1 MEEPMQTIKTDILIM
16 GSGLAG
22 IRAAL
27 AARESGLNV
36 LVVGK
41 NTPGRG
47 TATILSGGGFS
58 GGWGGITTRD
68 HLELTLTAGRGLNDI
83 ALTQI
88 LADEAP
94 KRFREMQ
101 QWGLPTR
108 DRKGGINAAGKAPVY
123 GRPLIDC
130 LLDRARKRNV
140 TFKDNIVLRAI
151 SACKDGAVALAWSRR
166 DKGWMGLSARALIIA
181 GGGACAL
188 YRRHDNP
195 QRMTG
200 DSCAIGYAA
209 GVRLQDMEF
218 VQFYPLCLAQKD
230 LPSAQAGLIPPGL
243 ADHGTLTNDK
253 GEDILKK
260 YGIDER
266 PAAIRARDR
275 LSQALFRELEFED
288 QKVWLDVTKVTK
300 EQWHSDRLSAVTWE
314 HLGTRCGILQR
325 PVRVAPVAHF
335 FIGGISITPNCAT
348 NIEGIFAA
356 GEACGGIHGA
366 NRMGGNALT
375 EGVVFGARAG
385 LTAAAWAQGNPP
397 AGDSR
402 LFDKLNTLVPPQ
414 EPGPPRDA
422 AKGLKAELRKIMWRY
437 GGILRNRKNLEKGLE
452 LLAEVTK
459 EAAKTEG
466 VTDPDEFIRLQELQM
481 ACITSG
487 LIMRAALRR
496 EESRGAHFRTDF
508 PETEDLN
515 WRGHT
520 KVILENDRRRW
531 WFEKIR

>member
-1 MEEPMQTIKTDILIM
+1 MEELMHIIKTDILIM
-16 GSGLAG
+16 GSGVAG
-22 IRAAL
+22 LRAAL

-47 TATILSGGGFS
+47 TATLLSGGGFS
-58 GGWGGITTRD
+58 GGWGGLTPRD
-68 HLELTLTAGRGLNDI
+68 HLALTLRTGRGLNDI

-94 KRFREMQ
+94 KRFKEMQ

-130 LLDRARKRNV
+130 LLDQARKRKV
-140 TFKDNIVLRAI
+140 TFKDNMVLRAI
-151 SACKDGAVALAWSRR
+151 NADKDGVVALAWSRR
-166 DKGWMGLSARALIIA
+166 DGAWTGLSARALIIA
-181 GGGACAL
+181 GGGACAV

-195 QRMTG
+195 QRITG

-209 GVRLQDMEF
+209 GVMLQDMEF

-243 ADHGTLTNDK
+243 ADHGILTNDK

-266 PAAIRARDR
+266 PAATRARDR

-288 QKVWLDVTKVTK
+288 QKVWLDVTKVTRD
-300 EQWHSDRLSAVTWE
+300 QWHSDRLSAVTWD
-314 HLGTRCGILQR
+314 HLGTRCGMRQR

-348 NIEGIFAA
+348 SRAGLFAA

-385 LTAAAWAQGNPP
+385 LAAAAWAQGNRPVE
-397 AGDSR
+397 DSR
-402 LFDKLNTLVPPQ
+402 LLDKLNCLIPHQ
-414 EPGPPRDA
+414 KPGPPRDA
-422 AKGLKAELRKIMWRY
+422 AMVLKAELRKMMCRY
-437 GGILRNRKNLEKGLE
+437 GGILRNRDSLEKGLE
-452 LLAEVTK
+452 LLAEMTQ
-459 EAAKTEG
+459 EAAKTQG
-466 VTDPDEFIRLQELQM
+466 VTDPDEFMRLQELQM

-496 EESRGAHFRTDF
+496 EESRGAHFRVDF
-508 PETEDLN
+508 PETEGPN

-520 KVILENDRRRW
+520 KVILEKDQRRW
-531 WFEKIR
+531 WFERIK

>member
-1 MEEPMQTIKTDILIM
+1 MQIIKTDILVM
-16 GSGLAG
+16 GSGVAG
-22 IRAAL
+22 LRAAI
-27 AARESGLNV
+27 AARESGLSV
-36 LVVGK
+36 LVIGK
-41 NTPGRG
+41 NSPGHG
-47 TATILSGGGFS
+47 TATILSGAGFS
-58 GGWGGITTRD
+58 GGWGGLTPRD
-68 HLELTLTAGRGLNDI
+68 HLELTLKAGRGLNDI

-88 LADEAP
+88 LANEAP

-101 QWGLPTR
+101 QWGLTTR

-130 LLDRARKRNV
+130 FLDQARKRDV

-151 SACKDGAVALAWSRR
+151 NSDKDGVVALAWSRR
-166 DKGWMGLSARALIIA
+166 DGGWMGLSARALIIA

-188 YRRHDNP
+188 YWRHDNP
-195 QRMTG
+195 QRITG

-209 GVRLQDMEF
+209 GAVLQDIEF

-230 LPSAQAGLIPPGL
+230 LPSAQASLIPPGL
-243 ADHGTLTNDK
+243 ADHGILTNDR

-260 YGIDER
+260 YGINER

-275 LSQALFRELEFED
+275 LSQALFNELAFEN

-300 EQWHSDRLSAVTWE
+300 EQWHSDHLSAVTWV
-314 HLGTRCGILQR
+314 HLGTRCGMRQR

-335 FIGGISITPNCAT
+335 FIGGLSITSNCAT
-348 NIEGIFAA
+348 NIEGIFAV

-375 EGVVFGARAG
+375 ECVVFGAQAG
-385 LTAAAWAQGNPP
+385 LTASAWAQGIKPVD
-397 AGDSR
+397 DSR
-402 LFDKLNTLVPPQ
+402 LSDRLNSLVPPR
-414 EPGPPRDA
+414 ELGPPRIE
-422 AKGLKAELRKIMWRY
+422 AKVLKKELRKIMWRY
-437 GGILRNRKNLEKGLE
+437 GGILRNRENLEKGLE

-459 EAAKTEG
+459 EAARTNG
-466 VTDPDEFIRLQELQM
+466 VTDPDEFMRLQELQM
-481 ACITSG
+481 ACITAG

-508 PETEDLN
+508 PETDDPN
-515 WRGHT
+515 WRGHN
-520 KVILENDRRRW
+520 KVILEDGRRRW
-531 WFEKIR
+531 WVEKIK

>member
-1 MEEPMQTIKTDILIM
+1 MQIIKTDILIM
-16 GSGLAG
+16 GSGVAG
-22 IRAAL
+22 LRAAI

-41 NTPGRG
+41 NSPGRG
-47 TATILSGGGFS
+47 TATILSGAGFS
-58 GGWGGITTRD
+58 GGWGGLTTRD
-68 HLELTLTAGRGLNDI
+68 HLELTLKAGRGLNDI

-88 LADEAP
+88 LSNEAP

-101 QWGLPTR
+101 QWGLITR
-108 DRKGGINAAGKAPVY
+108 DRKGAINAAGKAPVY

-130 LLDRARKRNV
+130 LLDQARKRNV
-140 TFKDNIVLRAI
+140 TFKDKIVLRAI
-151 SACKDGAVALAWSRR
+151 SANKDGVIALAWSRR
-166 DKGWMGLSARALIIA
+166 DGGWMGLNARALIIA

-188 YRRHDNP
+188 YWRHDNP

-209 GVRLQDMEF
+209 GAVLQDMEF

-230 LPSAQAGLIPPGL
+230 LPSAQASLIPPGL
-243 ADHGTLTNDK
+243 ADHGILSNDK

-260 YGIDER
+260 YGINER

-275 LSQALFRELEFED
+275 LSQALFKELEFED

-300 EQWHSDRLSAVTWE
+300 EQWHSDPLSAATWV
-314 HLGTRCGILQR
+314 HLGTRCGMRQR

-335 FIGGISITPNCAT
+335 FIGGLSITSNCAT

-385 LTAAAWAQGNPP
+385 LAAAAWAQAIQPVDDNSLS
-397 AGDSR
+397 DR
-402 LFDKLNTLVPPQ
+402 LNSLAPPQ
-414 EPGPPRDA
+414 ELGPPRKESKA
-422 AKGLKAELRKIMWRY
+422 LKEKLRKIMWRY

-459 EAAKTEG
+459 EAARTNG
-466 VTDPDEFIRLQELQM
+466 VTDPDEFMRLQELQM
-481 ACITSG
+481 ACITAG

-496 EESRGAHFRTDF
+496 EESRGAHFRMDF
-508 PETEDLN
+508 PETEDPN
-515 WRGHT
+515 WRGHN
-520 KVILENDRRRW
+520 KVILEDDRRHW
-531 WFEKIR
+531 WFEKIK

>member
-1 MEEPMQTIKTDILIM
+1 MQIIKTDILIM
-16 GSGLAG
+16 GSGVAG
-22 IRAAL
+22 LRAAI

-41 NTPGRG
+41 NSPGRG
-47 TATILSGGGFS
+47 TATILSGAGFS
-58 GGWGGITTRD
+58 GGWGGLTSRD
-68 HLELTLTAGRGLNDI
+68 YLELTLKVGRGLNDI

-88 LADEAP
+88 LSNEAP

-101 QWGLPTR
+101 QWGLITR

-130 LLDRARKRNV
+130 LLDQARKRNV
-140 TFKDNIVLRAI
+140 TFKDSIVLRAI
-151 SACKDGAVALAWSRR
+151 NANKDGVIALAWSRR
-166 DKGWMGLSARALIIA
+166 DGGWMGLNARALIIA

-188 YRRHDNP
+188 YWRHDNP

-209 GVRLQDMEF
+209 G
-218 VQFYPLCLAQKD
+218 
-230 LPSAQAGLIPPGL
+230 L
-243 ADHGTLTNDK
+243 ADHGILSNDK

-260 YGIDER
+260 YGINER

-275 LSQALFRELEFED
+275 LSQALFNELEFED

-300 EQWHSDRLSAVTWE
+300 EQWHSDPLSAVTWV
-314 HLGTRCGILQR
+314 HLGTRCGMRQR

-335 FIGGISITPNCAT
+335 FIGGLSIKSGCAT

-356 GEACGGIHGA
+356 GESCGGIHGA

-385 LTAAAWAQGNPP
+385 LTAAAWAQGIQPVD
-397 AGDSR
+397 DSSLSDR
-402 LFDKLNTLVPPQ
+402 LNSLVPPQ
-414 EPGPPRDA
+414 ELGPPPKESKA
-422 AKGLKAELRKIMWRY
+422 LKEKLRKIMWRY

-459 EAAKTEG
+459 EAARTNG
-466 VTDPDEFIRLQELQM
+466 VTDPDEFMRLQELQM
-481 ACITSG
+481 ACITAG

-496 EESRGAHFRTDF
+496 EESRGAHFRMDF
-508 PETEDLN
+508 PETEDPN
-515 WRGHT
+515 WRGHN
-520 KVILENDRRRW
+520 KVILEDDRRCW
-531 WFEKIR
+531 WFEKIK